1 VLWLDTALVV
11 PPEFENRW
19 DKKPS
24 RFSLDQCFSG
34 GKDYQS
40 CVEPQHSKG
49 FADLSDFAKALLRL
63 SALPLSLSDIDSDH
77 LAITSSFAF

>member
-11 PPEFENRW
+11 PPEFENWW

-49 FADLSDFAKALLRL
+49 FADMSEFAKALLGL
-63 SALPLSLSDIDSDH
+63 SVLPLSLIKNDSDH
-77 LAITSSFAF
+77 LVTTSSFAF